1 MSRTVIDVPQGQVTG
16 IQQLQPSADQ
26 MQNHFNAS
34 FLPTLTGNTSANFVG
49 RSKGAGLRQSNKNID
64 INGLAQPRG
73 YIGNPKSHVYINN
86 VTGIAPMGGGSL
98 STGLKADLSKGVKYT
113 SRFNLSGWED
123 PRSLGLLNE
132 KLYKQ
137 PQQPANQYTDDG
149 RLKMSRGKYTT
160 LTAGIGNI
168 R

>member
-1 MSRTVIDVPQGQVTG
+1 MSRNLIDVPQGQVTG
-16 IQQLQPSADQ
+16 RQLLQPSADQ

-49 RSKGAGLRQSNKNID
+49 RSKGAGLRQYNKNID

-73 YIGNPKSHVYINN
+73 YIGNPKSHVYISN
-86 VTGIAPMGGGSL
+86 VTGIDPMRGGSL
-98 STGLKADLSKGVKYT
+98 STGLKADLSKPIKYT
-113 SRFNLSGWED
+113 SRFNLQGFED
-123 PRSLGLLNE
+123 GRALGLLNE
-132 KLYKQ
+132 RRYRL
-137 PQQPANQYTDDG
+137 PQEPADQYTDDG
-149 RLKMSRGKYTT
+149 RIKMSRGKYTT